1 MKSVLLFI
9 FFSIILF
16 INQSQAQGMTFEL
29 LKPPCNN
36 DGILKVN
43 FTATGPVNL
52 YWYYNGVS
60 KLKTGV
66 QPPSDTIF
74 DYGGGHVTVYG
85 TAGTTQ
91 YGTYNSDLPFKF
103 SAIKTI
109 NTCPTPSTVEINV
122 IGGTAPFNYQWYKN
136 VNGIQ
141 VPFGSGNP
149 KSVTTGQYDVAIT
162 DAAGCVVNNFA
173 SQQDSNYIYINA
185 PVSYTYDVS
194 ITDAN
199 CTNGTAEIKN
209 IVGGNAPF
217 TFQWSNGATTQ
228 SLQNL
233 IAGNYQLTVTD
244 GDGCTTFEPEVYV
257 QQSITINAQV
267 TNTPA
272 TCSNSDGSAITFGA
286 GGTPPYTYK
295 WNTGETTQSIVNLGA
310 GSYQVEVKDAN
321 GCYGNGY
328 TNVTS
333 NTPVIVTV
341 LSNIASS
348 CTAPTGF
355 ATLGVSG
362 GTAPYS
368 ISWSTSPVQTGTTLS
383 GVPPGYYSFVV
394 TDNVG
399 CIRTGGFNIQQESII
414 NPNISS
420 TDANCATATGSLS
433 CFPSGGVSPYSY
445 LWSNGST
452 QSSIT
457 NLFASNYIVSITDSK
472 SCTIV
477 KSGIVKKSP
486 DLKLGFATT
495 PASCIYSSDGSIIVN
510 AINGTPPYTYNW
522 SGGNKTNTLAGQKT
536 GYYFVNVSDVNG
548 CDLNTSVFLPFNP
561 NNDDCYCSIEG
572 TVFHDLNENCVQD
585 AGEPGIMNAQVHCKG
600 IGYMY
605 TDASGHYAFQAKTGT
620 YEVSES
626 IQTYSP
632 LSACQNNKII
642 VSVTAASGCTHT
654 VDFAN
659 KLNPIHDVQIG
670 LWNDNYAVPGFTHTQ
685 NMVITNAG
693 TIDENNIIGSY
704 TTDNQLG
711 VPSFTPNFLNQAI
724 SAGYYIN
731 SSNMPLTAG
740 SSQHIKVTYTVPTNI
755 PLNTELY
762 FTDSTNYQSPMSTWV
777 NDYTPWNNVNQKRT
791 TVTGSFDPNFME
803 VSPQG
808 KTEYGYILQQ
818 DSVLDYMVHF
828 QNYGNYFAQDVV
840 VKIFLDPNL
849 AFDSVRPTYSSSPA
863 LITRDE
869 NNMLIYTFKNI
880 HLYPQSWNEA
890 LSKGFFSFSVKQK
903 PSLTKGTKIQNKS
916 DIYFDF
922 NAPITTNTTLNT
934 IDYRV
939 STNPEPSNDLIQK
952 LYPNPSNS
960 HFTLELNGFN
970 NEKTQVIIMDL
981 YGRQIKSVNMDKNNK
996 QSIEINTTDINSGV
1010 YFVQVISGSQKSSI
1024 HKLIILN
1031 R

>member
-1 MKSVLLFI
+1 MKSVLLFL
-9 FFSIILF
+9 FFSIFLC

-43 FTATGPVNL
+43 FVASDTITL

-60 KLKTGV
+60 KVKHGV

-91 YGTYNSDLPFKF
+91 YGTFNSDLPFKF
-103 SAIKTI
+103 SVNSTV
-109 NTCPTPSTVEINV
+109 NTCPTPSSVEINV
-122 IGGTAPFNYQWYKN
+122 TGGTAPFNYQWYKN
-136 VNGIQ
+136 NNGVQ
-141 VPFGSGNP
+141 VPFGTGNP
-149 KSVTTGQYDVAIT
+149 INVTSGQYDVAIT
-162 DAAGCVVNNFA
+162 DAAGCVVSNFA
-173 SQQDSNYIYINA
+173 SQQDSNFIYITT
-185 PVSYTYDVS
+185 PVGYTYELS
-194 ITDAN
+194 MTDAN

-217 TFQWSNGATTQ
+217 TFQWSNGATSQ

-233 IAGNYQLTVTD
+233 IAGNYQLTITD
-244 GDGCTTFEPEVYV
+244 GDGCSTFEPEVYI

-267 TNTPA
+267 TNTPS
-272 TCSNSDGSAITFGA
+272 TCTNNDGSAITFGA

-295 WNTGETTQSIVNLGA
+295 WNTGETTQSIVNLAG
-310 GSYQVEVKDAN
+310 GSYQVEVTDAN

-328 TNVTS
+328 TYIAINSPVYVTILS
-333 NTPVIVTV
+333 NTP
-341 LSNIASS
+341 SS
-348 CTAPTGF
+348 CTSPTGT
-355 ATLGVSG
+355 ATIGING
-362 GTAPYS
+362 ETPPYNVT
-368 ISWSTSPVQTGTTLS
+368 WSTSPVQTGTTLS

-399 CIRTGGFNIQQESII
+399 CKRTGGFNISPESII
-414 NPNISS
+414 NANLTSS
-420 TDANCATATGSLS
+420 DANCFTATGVLS
-433 CFPSGGVSPYSY
+433 SSPTGGTSPYTY
-445 LWSNGST
+445 NWSNGST
-452 QSSIT
+452 LSSIS
-457 NLFASNYIVSITDSK
+457 NLFPKFYSVTITDAK
-472 SCTIV
+472 SCTTIAS
-477 KSGIVKKSP
+477 KFINKTP
-486 DLKLGFATT
+486 DLKIGLATT
-495 PASCIYSSDGSIIVN
+495 PASCIYSSDGSITAN
-510 AINGTPPYTYNW
+510 GLNGTPPYSFNW
-522 SGGNKTNTLAGQKT
+522 GTGMTGGTITGLKS
-536 GYYFVNVSDVNG
+536 GYYYVTVSDANG
-548 CDLNTSVFLPFNP
+548 CGLQTKVFLSFNP
-561 NNDDCYCSIEG
+561 NNDDCYCTIEG
-572 TVFHDLNENCVQD
+572 TVFHDINENCVQD

-632 LSACQNNKII
+632 LSSCQNNKII

-654 VDFAN
+654 IDFAN

-670 LWNDNYAVPGFTHTQ
+670 LWNDNFAIPGFTHTQ

-693 TIDENNIIGSY
+693 TIDESNIIGSY
-704 TTDNQLG
+704 TTDTQIG
-711 VPSFTPNFLNQAI
+711 VPSFSLNFLNQLV
-724 SAGYYIN
+724 SPGYYIN
-731 SSNMPLTAG
+731 GLYLPLTSG
-740 SSQHIKVTYTVPTNI
+740 SSQNIKVSYTVPTNI

-791 TVTGSFDPNFME
+791 TVLGSFDPNFME

-808 KTEYGYILQQ
+808 KTENGFIFQQ

-840 VKIFLDPNL
+840 VKCFLDANL
-849 AFDSVRPTYSSSPA
+849 DYNTVKPTYNSSPA
-863 LITRDE
+863 IITRDE

-903 PSLTKGTKIQNKS
+903 PGLTKGTKIQNKA

-922 NAPITTNTTLNT
+922 NAPISTNTTLNT

-939 STNPEPSNDLIQK
+939 STNPEPNNDLLQK
-952 LYPNPSNS
+952 MYPNPTNS
-960 HFTLELNGFN
+960 YITLQLNGLN
-970 NEKTQVIIMDL
+970 NEKVQVSILDL
-981 YGRQIKSVNMDKNNK
+981 YGRQVKIINFNNVSKNDN
-996 QSIEINTTDINSGV
+996 IEINTAELTSGI
-1010 YFVQVISGSQKSSI
+1010 YFVQVISGVQKSAI
-1024 HKLIILN
+1024 HKLIIMN
-1031 R
+1031 